1 MKKDQVK
8 NAEKMGQVDHPERRY
23 NSQRNKT
30 RDLNESPKREN
41 KQPE

>member
-8 NAEKMGQVDHPERRY
+8 NADQQGQVKHPERHF
-23 NSQRNKT
+23 NSQRNKI

-41 KQPE
+41 NQLK